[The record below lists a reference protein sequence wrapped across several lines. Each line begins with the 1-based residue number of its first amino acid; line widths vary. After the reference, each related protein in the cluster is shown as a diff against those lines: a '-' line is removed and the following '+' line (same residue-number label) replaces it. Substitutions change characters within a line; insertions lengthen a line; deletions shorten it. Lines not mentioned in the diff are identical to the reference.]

1 MYSITMKIGDSFTRE
16 EDTVVRLDRVDNEYI
31 HLTVSTP
38 KEIEVVCNTEGDS
51 TSKNLQ
57 IRLKCLAKEIE
68 SNISEL
74 DSAQS
79 KELIG
84 GFVSELFLSLAKQS
98 QREERRKKQAK
109 GIAAAKARG
118 VKFGRPQTPLPDD
131 FDKCRQAWRDGKLS
145 MQAAAESCG
154 MEKTTFQRAAQR
166 TEQSVSC
173 VAP

>member
-1 MYSITMKIGDSFTRE
+1 M
-16 EDTVVRLDRVDNEYI
+16 
-31 HLTVSTP
+31 
-38 KEIEVVCNTEGDS
+38 
-51 TSKNLQ
+51 
-57 IRLKCLAKEIE
+57 AKEIE

-173 VAP
+173 AAP

>member
-1 MYSITMKIGDSFTRE
+1 MYSITMKIGDSFTLE
-16 EDTVVRLDRVDNEYI
+16 EDTAVRLDRVDNEYI

-38 KEIEVVCNTEGDS
+38 KDNEVACNTEENSASGS
-51 TSKNLQ
+51 LQ

-68 SNISEL
+68 SNISKL

-84 GFVSELFLSLAKQS
+84 DFVSELFLSLAKQS
-98 QREERRKKQAK
+98 QREERRKKQAR

-118 VKFGRPQTPLPDD
+118 VKFGRPQTPL
-131 FDKCRQAWRDGKLS
+131 LS